1 MKIEIGNKV
10 KSMAMICL
18 GTVVLLTAC
27 QSSAQKEETAKQD
40 VVDAKKDLK
49 SIEQES
55 ADAKQ
60 KDADAAAWKV
70 FKAETELKINANDQK
85 IAELRAEKSKPGKML
100 DKMYEKRIEN
110 IATKNAEMRG
120 RLISYDHAPTD
131 WELFKTG
138 FNHDMDELGESIK
151 NIHLKEK

>member
-1 MKIEIGNKV
+1 M
-10 KSMAMICL
+10 
-18 GTVVLLTAC
+18 
-27 QSSAQKEETAKQD
+27 Q
-40 VVDAKKDLK
+40 KKDLK

-60 KDADAAAWKV
+60 KEADAAAWKV
-70 FKAETELKINANDQK
+70 FKSETELRINENDQK
-85 IAELRAEKSKPGKML
+85 IAALKAEKSKPGKML

-110 IATKNAEMRG
+110 IAAKNAEMRG